1 MRIASEGAE
10 NKMFIIVF
18 GIIVIVAIYMYFLY
32 KYRHKQLE
40 RRLTKEFGK
49 KPKKINEEF
58 EMDYVK
64 NFYEIRKRHEEKE
77 ESIDEITWNDLDMDS
92 VFKRVNYTNTTMGEA
107 YLYYKLRGVNYDKDK
122 WSRIEK
128 LIKVFLSN
136 DKLRTDIQM
145 KLMKLGKLN
154 NYNVFNFMYTPKFNK
169 IPAFYIYPLMVACFI
184 SAIIL
189 CFFNPQSGIIL
200 TALLFAT
207 NMITYLRVKNAL
219 QDNIDVMIYLLNNI
233 NICQKFSRISDNDF
247 SEFRKVI
254 QDKLK
259 KCRNLNK
266 IKRYSF
272 SLNRNS
278 DGSALDIDLFM
289 QYIKMVFMAD
299 ILAYE
304 GIMKIFDKNKENFVE
319 IYDLVAELDFAL
331 SIACYRKSLEEYC
344 EPEFIEDDDIEM
356 KDLYHPLIDDPVK
369 NSIYIKNN
377 IIFTGSNASGKS
389 TFIKSIALN
398 CILAQ
403 SLNTALCSEY
413 KCKISKV
420 MTSMAVRD
428 NVMAG
433 ESYFI
438 SEIKSLK
445 RLLDSLNGKTRVI
458 AFIDEILKGTNTME
472 RISASAAIM
481 KYGQSTD
488 AKILVATH
496 DMELT
501 TMLNNYYENY
511 HFEETVDDEGVFF
524 DYKLKKGPSTSSN
537 AIKLL
542 KTMNYET
549 EIVDDANEIYND
561 FITTKKWKRL

>member
-1 MRIASEGAE
+1 MY
-10 NKMFIIVF
+10 IIVF
-18 GIIVIVAIYMYFLY
+18 GFIVIVAIYMYFLY
-32 KYRHKQLE
+32 RYREKQLI
-40 RRLTKEFGK
+40 RRLSKEFGK
-49 KPKKINEEF
+49 KPKNINEEF

-64 NFYEIRKRHEEKE
+64 NFYEIRKEHEETK
-77 ESIDEITWNDLDMDS
+77 ESIDEITWNDLDMNS
-92 VFKRVNYTNTTMGEA
+92 VFKRINYTNTTMGEA
-107 YLYYKLRGVNYDKDK
+107 YLYYKLREVNYDKDK
-122 WSRIEK
+122 WNRIER

-145 KLMKLGKLN
+145 KLMKVGKLN
-154 NYNVFNFMYTPKFNK
+154 NYNVFNFIYNPKFNK
-169 IPAFYIYPLMVACFI
+169 IPGLYIYIIMVICFI
-184 SAIIL
+184 SSIIL
-189 CFFNPQSGIIL
+189 CFFSPSSGILL
-200 TALLFAT
+200 TAFLFTT
-207 NMITYLRVKNAL
+207 NMITYLRVKNVL
-219 QDNIDVMIYLLNNI
+219 KDNIDVMIYLLNNI
-233 NICQKFSRISDNDF
+233 NICQKFSRISENDF
-247 SEFRKVI
+247 AEFRNVI
-254 QDKLK
+254 KDKLK

-272 SLNRNS
+272 SLNRNR
-278 DGSALDIDLFM
+278 DGSALDIDLFI

-304 GIMKIFDKNKENFVE
+304 GIMKIFDKNKESFVE
-319 IYDLVAELDFAL
+319 LYDLVAEIDFAL

-344 EPEFIEDDDIEM
+344 EPKFIESDDIEM
-356 KDLYHPLIDDPVK
+356 KDVYHPLINDPVK
-369 NSIYIKNN
+369 NSICIKNN

-413 KCKISKV
+413 KCKLSKV
-420 MTSMAVRD
+420 ITSMAVKD
-428 NVMAG
+428 NVMTG

-445 RLLDSLNGKTRVI
+445 RLLDSLSGKTRVI

-481 KYGQSTD
+481 KYGQSTN

-501 TMLNNYYENY
+501 SILDKYYENY
-511 HFEETVDDEGVFF
+511 HFEEKVNDEGVFF

-537 AIKLL
+537 AIRLL
-542 KTMNYET
+542 KTMNYEQ
-549 EIVDDANEIYND
+549 EIVDDANEIYKD
-561 FITTKKWKRL
+561 FVTNKKWKRL

>member
-1 MRIASEGAE
+1 MY
-10 NKMFIIVF
+10 IIVF
-18 GIIVIVAIYMYFLY
+18 GVIVIVAVYLYFLY
-32 KYRHKQLE
+32 RYKQKQLI
-40 RRLTKEFGK
+40 RRLTKEFGR

-64 NFYEIRKRHEEKE
+64 DFYEIRKSHEETK

-92 VFKRVNYTNTTMGEA
+92 VFKRINYTNTTMGEA
-107 YLYYKLRGVNYDKDK
+107 YLYYKLREVNYDKDK
-122 WSRIEK
+122 WNQIEK

-136 DKLRTDIQM
+136 DELRTNIQM
-145 KLMKLGKLN
+145 KLMKVGKLN
-154 NYNVFNFMYTPKFNK
+154 NINVFNFIYNPKFNK
-169 IPAFYIYPLMVACFI
+169 VPAFYIYPLMVSCFI
-184 SAIIL
+184 FSIIL
-189 CFFNPQSGIIL
+189 CFFNPKCGVIL

-233 NICQKFSRISDNDF
+233 NLCQKLSKISENDF
-247 SEFRKVI
+247 SEFREVI
-254 QDKLK
+254 KEKLD

-299 ILAYE
+299 ILSYE
-304 GIMKIFDKNKENFVE
+304 GIMKIFDKNKESFVK
-319 IYDLVAELDFAL
+319 IYDLAAEIDFAL

-344 EPEFIEDDDIEM
+344 EPKFIEGDDIEM

-369 NSIYIKNN
+369 NSITIKNN

-413 KCKISKV
+413 KCKFSKV

-481 KYGQSTD
+481 KYGQRTD
-488 AKILVATH
+488 SKILVATH

-501 TMLNNYYENY
+501 SMLDKYYENY
-511 HFEETVDDEGVFF
+511 HFEEIVNDEGVFF

-542 KTMNYET
+542 KTLNYET
-549 EIVDDANEIYND
+549 NIVDDANEIYND
-561 FITTKKWKRL
+561 FITNKKWKRL